1 MRRVLLLAAVGEAVT
16 GLALVSRPSLVG
28 RLLLGQHLAGA
39 AVPAARVC
47 GFALIG
53 LAIACWPGPPLLGM
67 ATYSGLVALY
77 LAYLGLAHGV
87 TAILLW
93 PAVVF
98 HLALTA
104 LLVWS
109 WRARSATG
117 DH

>member
-1 MRRVLLLAAVGEAVT
+1 
-16 GLALVSRPSLVG
+16 
-28 RLLLGQHLAGA
+28 
-39 AVPAARVC
+39 
-47 GFALIG
+47 
-53 LAIACWPGPPLLGM
+53 M